1 MIKLENVNKSYKNL
15 RVLKN
20 INLTIKKGEIVA
32 VIGSSGCGKS
42 TVLKVINGLVPV
54 TSGKIFVNNV
64 EITNKK
70 TDMNK
75 VRSEVGIVFQQFNL
89 FPHMTVKQNITLAPL
104 KVKKISKNEAEIIA
118 LKLLE
123 KVGLLDKMDK
133 YPEELSGGQAQRVAI
148 ARSLAM
154 QPEIMLFDEPT
165 SALDPRMTIEV
176 LDVIKNL
183 AKEGMTMVV
192 VTHEMSF
199 AKEVANRILFMS
211 HGEILENGSP
221 DEVFFTPKT
230 NAAKEFLNNVLKVEI

>member
-20 INLTIKKGEIVA
+20 INLTVAKGEIVA

-104 KVKKISKNEAEIIA
+104 KVKKISKNEA
-118 LKLLE
+118 
-123 KVGLLDKMDK
+123 
-133 YPEELSGGQAQRVAI
+133 
-148 ARSLAM
+148 
-154 QPEIMLFDEPT
+154 
-165 SALDPRMTIEV
+165 
-176 LDVIKNL
+176 
-183 AKEGMTMVV
+183 
-192 VTHEMSF
+192 
-199 AKEVANRILFMS
+199 
-211 HGEILENGSP
+211 
-221 DEVFFTPKT
+221 
-230 NAAKEFLNNVLKVEI
+230 